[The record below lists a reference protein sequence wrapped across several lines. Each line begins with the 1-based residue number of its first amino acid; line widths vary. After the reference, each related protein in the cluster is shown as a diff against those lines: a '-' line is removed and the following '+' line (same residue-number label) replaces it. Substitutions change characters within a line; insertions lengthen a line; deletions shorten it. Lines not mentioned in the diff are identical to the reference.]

1 MNFAFVA
8 NPLQLWV
15 GAEARRPVD
24 DAGRV
29 HEVPD
34 AWVLVP
40 PGDPALTRRVKAA
53 GPAWVVRKKKGR
65 RVMSQGVWAEA
76 RVVAEIRAQLEVERA
91 DPAHQ
96 KKLEAGR
103 RRRRAQQAAYG
114 EDFEAAVRSFLA
126 FDRRHAT
133 LEAELALAIA
143 RHATPVGS
151 GTVAR
156 TQRIPLERRAEAAT
170 IAWLRHHTTGY
181 DDMVIPRQKG
191 ARREVR
197 RVLAAR
203 SRELLSRYRRG
214 AVIEGPC
221 PLRRGLDR
229 ARGPIEDLL

>member
-1 MNFAFVA
+1 MSDTTR
-8 NPLQLWV
+8 LLWV
-15 GAEARRPVD
+15 GAEPRRPVD
-24 DAGRV
+24 DTGRV
-29 HEVPD
+29 HEVPPS
-34 AWVLVP
+34 WTLVA

-65 RVMSQGVWAEA
+65 RVMSQGVWADAE
-76 RVVAEIRAQLEVERA
+76 VVAGIRAALEAERR
-91 DPAHQ
+91 DPAYQ
-96 KKLEAGR
+96 RRLDAGR
-103 RRRRAQQAAYG
+103 RRRKVQQAAYV
-114 EDFEAAVRSFLA
+114 EDFEAAVREFLA

-156 TQRIPLERRAEAAT
+156 TQRIPIDRRAEAAT

-181 DDMVIPRQKG
+181 DDMSIPRHKG

-197 RVLAAR
+197 RQLAAR

-214 AVIEGPC
+214 EQPDGPC

-229 ARGPIEDLL
+229 APGPIEDLL